1 MKNEQ
6 QKGIW
11 IPTEILQDNRLDLT
25 EKVILAIY
33 KYYTVDGDAHC
44 CYLTN
49 DKLTEMIGVS
59 KRTIQRIKQKL
70 KELNLIDTDGGI
82 RAWYTGGDKLTQ
94 GGDKLTPQGRQ
105 NDTPG
110 GDKMTPKIKNKIK
123 KNKKE
128 NKDTYNISDS
138 KGNDDI
144 ESSEKLTTDKSA
156 TCSDIAIAY
165 EKEKEKENNK
175 HTYNLSTLVD
185 KSTTSDISTSK
196 GDKNRP
202 DWALDDDDMVT
213 PKPTVADI
221 YGLEFSNLIHQYWI
235 DNDSLPLCDYYRQH
249 PTDDISTAIKK
260 ALNSSDLQG
269 FENFKNSLNNTNI
282 KSLHY

>member
-1 MKNEQ
+1 MNNEK

-11 IPTEILQDNRLDLT
+11 IPIEILRDNRLDLT

-33 KYYTVDGDAHC
+33 KYYTIEGDGHC
-44 CYLTN
+44 CFLTN
-49 DKLTEMIGVS
+49 DKIAEIIGES
-59 KRTIQRIKQKL
+59 KRTVQRVKKNL
-70 KELNLIDTDGGI
+70 KELNLIDSDGGI

-123 KNKKE
+123 KNKEK
-128 NKDTYNISDS
+128 NKD
-138 KGNDDI
+138 
-144 ESSEKLTTDKSA
+144 
-156 TCSDIAIAY
+156 
-165 EKEKEKENNK
+165 
-175 HTYNLSTLVD
+175 TYNLSTLVD
-185 KSTTSDISTSK
+185 KSITSDISTSK
-196 GDKNRP
+196 EEKTPLTIADK
-202 DWALDDDDMVT
+202 
-213 PKPTVADI
+213 
-221 YGLEFSNLIHQYWI
+221 YGLEFSNLVHQYWV

-269 FENFKNSLNNTNI
+269 FENFKNSLNNPNI
-282 KSLHY
+282 MGLNY

>member
-11 IPTEILQDNRLDLT
+11 IPTEILEDNRLDLT

-44 CYLTN
+44 CFLTN

-59 KRTIQRIKQKL
+59 KRTIQRTKQKL

-110 GDKMTPKIKNKIK
+110 GDKMTPKIKKEIK

-128 NKDTYNISDS
+128 NKD
-138 KGNDDI
+138 
-144 ESSEKLTTDKSA
+144 
-156 TCSDIAIAY
+156 
-165 EKEKEKENNK
+165 
-175 HTYNLSTLVD
+175 TYNLSTLVD

-196 GDKNRP
+196 GEKTPLTIADK
-202 DWALDDDDMVT
+202 
-213 PKPTVADI
+213 
-221 YGLEFSNLIHQYWI
+221 YGLEFSNLVHQYWV
-235 DNDSLPLCDYYRQH
+235 DNDSLPLYDYYRQH

-260 ALNSSDLQG
+260 ALNSSDLQD
-269 FENFKNSLNNTNI
+269 FENFKNSLNNPNI
-282 KSLHY
+282 RGLNY

>member
-11 IPTEILQDNRLDLT
+11 IPTEILEDNRLDLT

-44 CYLTN
+44 CFLTN

-59 KRTIQRIKQKL
+59 KRTIQRTKQKL

-105 NDTPG
+105 NDTPW

-128 NKDTYNISDS
+128 NKDTYN
-138 KGNDDI
+138 
-144 ESSEKLTTDKSA
+144 
-156 TCSDIAIAY
+156 
-165 EKEKEKENNK
+165 
-175 HTYNLSTLVD
+175 LSTLVD

-196 GDKNRP
+196 GEKTPLTIADK
-202 DWALDDDDMVT
+202 
-213 PKPTVADI
+213 
-221 YGLEFSNLIHQYWI
+221 YGLKFSNLVHQYWV
-235 DNDSLPLCDYYRQH
+235 DNDSLPLYDYYRQH
-249 PTDDISTAIKK
+249 TTDDISTAIKK
-260 ALNSSDLQG
+260 ALNSSDLQD
-269 FENFKNSLNNTNI
+269 FENFKNSLNNPNI
-282 KSLHY
+282 RGLNY

>member
-1 MKNEQ
+1 MNNEKE
-6 QKGIW
+6 KGIW
-11 IPTEILQDNRLDLT
+11 IPIEILQDNRLDLT

-33 KYYTVDGDAHC
+33 RYYTVEGDTHC
-44 CYLTN
+44 CFLTN
-49 DKLTEMIGVS
+49 DKIAEMIGES
-59 KRTIQRIKQKL
+59 KRTIQRVKKNL

-82 RAWYTGGDKLTQ
+82 RTWYTGGGDKLTQ

-105 NDTPG
+105 IDTPG

-128 NKDTYNISDS
+128 NKDTYNLST
-138 KGNDDI
+138 I
-144 ESSEKLTTDKSA
+144 EQ
-156 TCSDIAIAY
+156 I
-165 EKEKEKENNK
+165 EN
-175 HTYNLSTLVD
+175 TYN
-185 KSTTSDISTSK
+185 ISTSK

-202 DWALDDDDMVT
+202 DWALDDEDMVT

-260 ALNSSDLQG
+260 ALNSSDLQC

-282 KSLHY
+282 RSLNY